1 MGHAGR
7 MIGRRALLG
16 GLVGSLL
23 AAPRRVVAQP
33 TPKTH
38 RVGVLRPAPDD
49 ARFQRDFDGF
59 RDALREGGY
68 VEGTNLAIEYRM
80 RPGPPEV
87 IQGLAAELVQRAVD
101 VIAAISPVA
110 VVAAAKATRTIPI
123 VAVDLES
130 DPLAIGLVTSLARP
144 GGNVTGLFLDFPE
157 LAGKWLELMRE
168 AVPSLS
174 RVAVLW
180 DPATGPAQMKAAE
193 TAART
198 LRLQIQV
205 LPARAAAELDAA
217 IQAAVKER
225 AGALVVLSSP
235 VFNAA
240 RRQVATLTTRSR
252 LPSIMA
258 FPGYAEDGGLIGYG
272 PHLRSMFGQAGRHV
286 VRVLKG
292 AAPREIPVERP
303 TQFSLLIN
311 QTTAQALGV
320 TIPPSLLARADE
332 VLQR

>member
-1 MGHAGR
+1 M
-7 MIGRRALLG
+7 
-16 GLVGSLL
+16 
-23 AAPRRVVAQP
+23 
-33 TPKTH
+33 
-38 RVGVLRPAPDD
+38 GVLRPAPDD
-49 ARFQRDFDGF
+49 ARFRRDFDGF

-80 RPGPPEV
+80 RPGPTEA
-87 IQGLAAELVQRAVD
+87 ILGLAAELVQRPVD

-110 VVAAAKATRTIPI
+110 VIAAATATRTIPI
-123 VAVDLES
+123 VAVDLET
-130 DPLAIGLVTSLARP
+130 DPLASGLVTSLARP

-168 AVPSLS
+168 AVPGLS

-198 LRLQIQV
+198 LRLQIHV
-205 LPARAAAELDAA
+205 LPVPTAADLDAA
-217 IQAAVKER
+217 IQTAVTER

-240 RRQVATLTTRSR
+240 RRQVAALTGRSR

-292 AAPREIPVERP
+292 AAPRDIPVERP

-311 QTTAQALGV
+311 QATAQAIGV
-320 TIPPSLLARADE
+320 TIPPSLRARADE

>member
-7 MIGRRALLG
+7 MIGRRALLQ
-16 GLVGSLL
+16 GLVGTLL
-23 AAPRRVVAQP
+23 AVPRRAAAQP
-33 TPKTH
+33 AARIR

-49 ARFQRDFDGF
+49 ARFQRDFEGF

-68 VEGTNLAIEYRM
+68 VEGTNLALEYRM
-80 RPGPPEV
+80 RPGPPEA
-87 IQGLAAELVQRAVD
+87 ILGMASELAQLPVD
-101 VIAAISPVA
+101 VIAAMSPAA
-110 VVAAAKATRTIPI
+110 VMAAAKVTRTIPI

-130 DPLAIGLVTSLARP
+130 DPLALGLVVSLARP
-144 GGNVTGLFLDFPE
+144 GGNITGLFLDFPE
-157 LAGKWLELMRE
+157 LAGKWLEMMQE
-168 AVPSLS
+168 TVPSLS

-193 TAART
+193 AAART

-205 LPARAAAELDAA
+205 LPARAADDLDAA
-217 IQAAVKER
+217 VQAAVKER
-225 AGALVVLSSP
+225 AGALVILSSP

-240 RRQVATLTTRSR
+240 RRRVATLTGRGR

-286 VRVLKG
+286 LRVLNG
-292 AAPREIPVERP
+292 GAPREIPVERP

-320 TIPPSLLARADE
+320 TIPASLLARADE
-332 VLQR
+332 VIQR